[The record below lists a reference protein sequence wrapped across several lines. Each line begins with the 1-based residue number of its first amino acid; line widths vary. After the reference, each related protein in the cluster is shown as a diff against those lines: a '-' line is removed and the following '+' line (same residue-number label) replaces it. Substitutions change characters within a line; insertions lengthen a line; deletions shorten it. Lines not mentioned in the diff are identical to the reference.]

1 MIKWI
6 KRNWIVMVILLILI
20 IVGPLAINWLFKQKA
35 PIEVLV
41 AEWDASAALG
51 YYGAV
56 IGAAIAVYGVFLTI
70 RYSQKNYKEDVR
82 NRTLPFITLTMLKT
96 KSYKKLF
103 PVNVI
108 ENRNREKEEEY
119 FEYKLQ
125 DYYCILENGMVGY
138 QTGLSERQQ
147 EILNNAGTKWVSS
160 PSGGSL
166 VVVNDICVPIEI
178 ENVGNGT
185 AIRLRYGLNRK
196 GISEKDRRYLP
207 VISLK
212 PENPILLHIFSED
225 CSKESNNLGEYI
237 LSFYYEDIFSNR
249 YKQDFEVMI
258 EYNDAKNCPMV
269 SVDMSHKQNFLGEK
283 YNE

>member
-1 MIKWI
+1 
-6 KRNWIVMVILLILI
+6 MVILLILI

-41 AEWDASAALG
+41 AEWDASAALE

-103 PVNVI
+103 PVNAI
-108 ENRNREKEEEY
+108 ENRNREKEEGY

-185 AIRLRYGLNRK
+185 AIRLRYGLNKK

-258 EYNDAKNCPMV
+258 EYNDVKNCPMV

>member
-1 MIKWI
+1 
-6 KRNWIVMVILLILI
+6 MVILLILI

-41 AEWDASAALG
+41 AEWDASAALE

-108 ENRNREKEEEY
+108 ENRNREKEEGY

-185 AIRLRYGLNRK
+185 AIRLRYGLNKK

-258 EYNDAKNCPMV
+258 EYNDVKNCPMV

>member
-108 ENRNREKEEEY
+108 ENRNREKEEGY

-225 CSKESNNLGEYI
+225 CSKEINNLGEYI

>member
-41 AEWDASAALG
+41 AEWDASAALE

-103 PVNVI
+103 PVNAI
-108 ENRNREKEEEY
+108 ENRNREKEEGY

-185 AIRLRYGLNRK
+185 AIRLRYGLNKK

-258 EYNDAKNCPMV
+258 EYNDVKNCPMV

>member
-1 MIKWI
+1 M
-6 KRNWIVMVILLILI
+6 
-20 IVGPLAINWLFKQKA
+20 
-35 PIEVLV
+35 
-41 AEWDASAALG
+41 
-51 YYGAV
+51 
-56 IGAAIAVYGVFLTI
+56 
-70 RYSQKNYKEDVR
+70 
-82 NRTLPFITLTMLKT
+82 
-96 KSYKKLF
+96 
-103 PVNVI
+103 
-108 ENRNREKEEEY
+108 
-119 FEYKLQ
+119 Q

>member
-1 MIKWI
+1 M
-6 KRNWIVMVILLILI
+6 
-20 IVGPLAINWLFKQKA
+20 
-35 PIEVLV
+35 
-41 AEWDASAALG
+41 
-51 YYGAV
+51 
-56 IGAAIAVYGVFLTI
+56 
-70 RYSQKNYKEDVR
+70 
-82 NRTLPFITLTMLKT
+82 
-96 KSYKKLF
+96 
-103 PVNVI
+103 
-108 ENRNREKEEEY
+108 
-119 FEYKLQ
+119 
-125 DYYCILENGMVGY
+125 
-138 QTGLSERQQ
+138 SERQQ
-147 EILNNAGTKWVSS
+147 EILNNVGTKWVSS

-185 AIRLRYGLNRK
+185 AIRLRYGLNKK

-258 EYNDAKNCPMV
+258 EYNDVKNCPMV